1 MSVYGRQDRNDEHV
15 PMAPPAAEQQRSA
28 VVGSGAH
35 PLAGAPAGLEQIT
48 EEGEDEYA
56 SRHSE
61 HSTRRRKQQQSR
73 PLQPVRLEDAAKDI
87 DLNFN
92 SGCFDSHHL
101 DSQGTGS

>member
-1 MSVYGRQDRNDEHV
+1 MIVYGRQDRHDEHV
-15 PMAPPAAEQQRSA
+15 PMTPLVAEQQRSA
-28 VVGSGAH
+28 VVETGAH

-61 HSTRRRKQQQSR
+61 HSTRCRQQQQSR

-92 SGCFDSHHL
+92 SGCFDNNHL